1 MHFKDFEVL
10 YWRRDRETDISW
22 AFNGIY
28 SLSETIQVGLGL
40 REDDFNDF
48 GERVN
53 SKLKKPEM
61 RYHFWLFST
70 KN

>member
-1 MHFKDFEVL
+1 MHFRDFEVL
-10 YWRRDRETDISW
+10 YWRRDRKTDISW

-53 SKLKKPEM
+53 LQ
-61 RYHFWLFST
+61 
-70 KN
+70 